1 MILVSTQELDNGLS
15 SNVKLIDASWHFLS
29 NRDGFKEYQKE
40 HIENAI
46 FFDLEKHSNQQKNLP
61 HNHFLPK
68 KSDWEKTLSEMG
80 ISNDDKV
87 VIYDNSDL
95 ITSCRCWFQFL
106 YFGHKPDLVFILN
119 GGLKKWKL
127 ENRKI
132 TNKETKIKPSK
143 YFAKENTHM
152 IKTKLQIEEN
162 IKKVEFKILDARSK
176 ERFNGK
182 VKEPRPDVRSGS
194 IKGSICLPYSEC
206 INPKDNSFLNKKI
219 LDEKFKSLGLI
230 GNNVVFSCG
239 SSVTASVLG
248 IAYSLINNKYMPII
262 YIGSWSEYGKIR

>member
-1 MILVSTQELDNGLS
+1 MTLISTQELNDSLLS
-15 SNVKLIDASWHFLS
+15 NTKIIDATWHFLS
-29 NRDGFKEYQKE
+29 NRNGFKEYKEE

-46 FFDLEKHSNQQKNLP
+46 FFDLEKNSNQQKNLP

-68 KSDWEKTLSEMG
+68 KDVWEKTLSEMG
-80 ISNDDKV
+80 VSNDDKV
-87 VIYDNSDL
+87 VIYDNSNL

-106 YFGHKPDLVFILN
+106 YFGHRPDLVFILD

-162 IKKVEFKILDARSK
+162 IKKNEFKLLDARNK
-176 ERFNGK
+176 ERFHGE
-182 VKEPRPDVRSGS
+182 VKEPRSGVRSGS
-194 IKGSICLPYSEC
+194 IEGSICLPYSEC
-206 INPKDNSFLNKKI
+206 ISPKDNSFLNKKI
-219 LDEKFKSLGLI
+219 LDEKFKLLGI
-230 GNNVVFSCG
+230 TGNNVVFSCG
-239 SSVTASVLG
+239 SSVTAAVLG
-248 IAYSLINNKYMPII
+248 VAYSLINNKYMPTI
-262 YIGSWSEYGKIR
+262 YIGSWSEYGKIK

>member
-1 MILVSTQELDNGLS
+1 MTLISTHELDNNLS
-15 SNVKLIDASWHFLS
+15 GNIKIIDASWHFLS
-29 NRDGFKEYQKE
+29 KRNGFKEYQKE
-40 HIENAI
+40 HIKNAI
-46 FFDLEKHSNQQKNLP
+46 FFDLEKHSNHQKNLP
-61 HNHFLPK
+61 HNHFLPEK
-68 KSDWEKTLSEMG
+68 KNWEKAVSKMG
-80 ISNDDKV
+80 ISNKDKV

-106 YFGHKPDLVFILN
+106 YFGHSPNLIFILD

-152 IKTKLQIEEN
+152 IKTKLQIDEN
-162 IKKVEFKILDARSK
+162 IKKVEFKLLDARSK
-176 ERFNGK
+176 ERFNGQ
-182 VKEPRPDVRSGS
+182 VKEPRPGVRSGS

-206 INPKDNSFLNKKI
+206 INPKNNSFLNKEI
-219 LDEKFKSLGLI
+219 LDEKFKSLEVI

-248 IAYSLINNKYMPII
+248 VAYSLINNKYMPII
-262 YIGSWSEYGKIR
+262 YIGSWCEYGKIK